1 MEMEIPNVSEEVKR
15 EFGYLE
21 REILS
26 FFTPPEWE
34 KILTLLNKVKKT
46 GDVQVEFL
54 SRGKKP
60 PFVFEVTVV
69 APDWAGL
76 VDTVAGII
84 HERGYNIQV
93 LLGLVNSSGEYGIV
107 HAQLLLR
114 NEGEIGLVL
123 EDFKSISSLL
133 KVVAKGGRSIEKLL
147 YGGAKKLEIYEGI
160 VRELKKM
167 AEPFELDELL
177 KEDGEVERFVVSRSE
192 AYLVERN
199 PEDLAEQI
207 LTNFRFQRKL
217 REKGRGVFVKVRN
230 LLTKRERLTCITV
243 AGFERELTLDD
254 VLDEIREFLPEFQR
268 KYDKQFV
275 TEDGI
280 TVIRLEIT
288 DEKGEPLKEDDLP
301 LLEQHLREHLMRK
314 KRREA
319 FDLKAGTEL
328 FGRVLIPRLVQE
340 VEHTGIPQM
349 YLLPGR
355 VTREYAEFKLA
366 IVIPL
371 EDRPLGEVRHSL
383 IDRLSH
389 VPGLVVTSAK
399 PPSKSKGLEIIILNL
414 RAELGEF
421 SSEEEIYDVIKAS
434 LNEVIPS
441 FRDFDEGMRRS
452 DRRKLEQVLEIL
464 KERGIEAR
472 FVRHYFYE
480 MDDFYRISA
489 PTDELAYEVS
499 FGYNLLKEYLRK
511 GDGIWIDGD
520 CKNQL
525 LLIGVVGPPGKI
537 NLEAYLGILKEWD
550 PLLTRLEEYGA
561 ALLVFNLKKK
571 KGVPSL
577 RVILQRIRKVVPDEE
592 RR

>member
-1 MEMEIPNVSEEVKR
+1 MIEDIYQKVNK

-21 REILS
+21 KERLS
-26 FFTPPEWE
+26 FFSREEWK
-34 KILTLLNKVKKT
+34 KILSLLKKVKET
-46 GDVQVEFL
+46 REVQVDLHIYKE
-54 SRGKKP
+54 KP
-60 PFVFEVTVV
+60 PFIFEVTVV

-84 HERGYNIQV
+84 HQRGYNIQV
-93 LLGLVNSSGEYGIV
+93 LLGLVNASGEYGIV
-107 HAQLLLR
+107 HAKLLLR
-114 NEGEIGLVL
+114 DEQDMTLVI
-123 EDFKSISSLL
+123 EDLKTISSLL
-133 KVVAKGGRSIEKLL
+133 KVVAKGGHSIEKLL
-147 YGGAKKLEIYEGI
+147 YGGAKKLEIYDGI
-160 VRELKKM
+160 IRALRKM
-167 AEPFELDELL
+167 ARPDELAELL

-192 AYLVERN
+192 AYLIERN
-199 PEDLAEQI
+199 PQDLAEQI
-207 LTNFRFQRKL
+207 LSNYRFQKHL
-217 REKGRGVFVKVRN
+217 RDKGRGVFVKVRN
-230 LLTKRERLTCITV
+230 VVTVRERLTCITV
-243 AGFERELTLDD
+243 AGFEREITLDD

-275 TEDGI
+275 TDDGI

-288 DEKGEPLKEDDLP
+288 DEKGEPLKEEDLP
-301 LLEQHLREHLMRK
+301 LLEQHLKEHLTRK

-328 FGRVLIPRLVQE
+328 YGRVLIPRLIQE
-340 VEHTGIPQM
+340 VELTGLPQM

-366 IVIPL
+366 IVVSL
-371 EDRPLGEVRHSL
+371 NDRPLGEIRHSL
-383 IDRLSH
+383 IDRLSQ

-399 PPSKSKGLEIIILNL
+399 PPSKSKGIEIIILNL

-421 SSEEEIYDVIKAS
+421 TSEEEIYDVIKAS
-434 LNEVIPS
+434 LNEVIPT

-452 DRRKLEQVLEIL
+452 DRRKLEEVLEKL
-464 KERGIEAR
+464 KERGIEGR

-489 PTDELAYEVS
+489 PADELAYEVS
-499 FGYNLLKEYLRK
+499 FGYHLLKEYLRK
-511 GDGIWIDGD
+511 GNGIWVDGD
-520 CKNQL
+520 SKNQIF
-525 LLIGVVGPPGKI
+525 LIGLVGPPGKI
-537 NLEAYLGILKEWD
+537 NLEAYLGVLKDWN

-577 RVILQRIRKVVPDEE
+577 RQILQKIRKVIPDEAKK
-592 RR
+592 

>member
-1 MEMEIPNVSEEVKR
+1 MGETKVFQDVIK

-21 REILS
+21 KGRLSFFSPNEWKKILS
-26 FFTPPEWE
+26 FL
-34 KILTLLNKVKKT
+34 KKVKKT
-46 GDVQVEFL
+46 GEVQVDLHSLREV
-54 SRGKKP
+54 P
-60 PFVFEVTVV
+60 PFILEVTVV

-84 HERGYNIQV
+84 HQRGYNIQV
-93 LLGLVNSSGEYGIV
+93 LLGLVNASGEYGIV
-107 HAQLLLR
+107 HAKLLLKD
-114 NEGEIGLVL
+114 EKEMSSVL
-123 EDFKSISSLL
+123 EDFKVISSLL

-147 YGGAKKLEIYEGI
+147 YGGAKKLEIYEAITRGLK
-160 VRELKKM
+160 RMAKPDELI
-167 AEPFELDELL
+167 ELL

-192 AYLVERN
+192 AYLAERN
-199 PEDLAEQI
+199 PKDLAEQI
-207 LTNFRFQRKL
+207 LTNFRFQKTL
-217 REKGRGVFVKVRN
+217 REKGRGIFVRVKN
-230 LLTKRERLTCITV
+230 LITVRERLTCITV

-288 DEKGEPLKEDDLP
+288 DDKGEPLKEEDLP
-301 LLEQHLREHLMRK
+301 LLEQHLREHLTRK

-328 FGRVLIPRLVQE
+328 YGRVLIPRLIQE
-340 VEHTGIPQM
+340 VENTGLPQM

-371 EDRPLGEVRHSL
+371 EDRPLGEIRHSL
-383 IDRLSH
+383 IDRLSQ
-389 VPGLVVTSAK
+389 VSGLVVTSAK

-421 SSEEEIYDVIKAS
+421 TSEEDIYDVIKAS
-434 LNEVIPS
+434 INEVIPI

-452 DRRKLEQVLEIL
+452 DRKKLEEVLGKL
-464 KERGIEAR
+464 RERGIESR

-511 GDGIWIDGD
+511 GDGIWVDGD
-520 CKNQL
+520 SKNQI

-550 PLLTRLEEYGA
+550 PLLTRLEEFGA
-561 ALLVFNLKKK
+561 ALIVFNIKKK
-571 KGVPSL
+571 KGISSL
-577 RVILQRIRKVVPDEE
+577 RQILQRIRKVIAVEVKK
-592 RR
+592 